1 MHRVLGP
8 SRPLPALPRN
18 QGLDVLRGLAILLV
32 LLNHLAPYTIP
43 GFVAPSGAAG
53 FLYWHI
59 KEFGTTGVDL
69 FFVLSGFLISGLLF
83 KELARSQRIDF
94 PRFWLRRAF
103 KILPSYLLLLLI
115 LWICGTTAWSARP
128 WTHLLFL
135 QNYLDN
141 STNGPTWSL
150 AVEEHFY
157 LVFPLSLLVLG
168 ATTLSRPL
176 LFRGLLVASI
186 IGITAMRSFH
196 LTEVVK
202 NNDFM
207 LSHFRMD
214 SLAMGVLARHLLH
227 TSAWP
232 ARAIQSRPWVAT
244 LCVLGFLVPALFL
257 FRMHPFMFSA
267 GNGLLAI
274 GYGILVLLAAQ
285 LAPSRNLAITAVARV
300 GRWSYNIYLWHFFLL
315 ILPIPGYAFS
325 QHALTRSLEP
335 GMLRY
340 SLQFLLFVLV
350 ALALGGLLTRWF
362 EQPIL
367 DVRDRIL
374 PGTPRDRPSES
385 EAMPR

>member
-8 SRPLPALPRN
+8 SRPLPELPRN

-32 LLNHLAPYTIP
+32 LVSHLSYSIP

-59 KEFGTTGVDL
+59 KDFGTTGVDL

-83 KELARSQRIDF
+83 KELVRRQRIDF

-115 LWICGTTAWSARP
+115 LWICATTTWSARP

-141 STNGPTWSL
+141 STNVPTWSL

-157 LVFPLSLLVLG
+157 LLFPLALLVLG

-176 LFRGLLVASI
+176 LFRGLLVAFI
-186 IGITAMRSFH
+186 IGITAMRCFH
-196 LTEVVK
+196 LTEILNK
-202 NNDFM
+202 NDLL

-227 TSAWP
+227 TGAWP

-244 LCVLGFLVPALFL
+244 LCVLGFLFPALFL

-274 GYGILVLLAAQ
+274 GYGILVLIAAQ
-285 LAPSRNLAITAVARV
+285 LAPSRNHAITAAARV

-335 GMLRY
+335 GVLRY
-340 SLQFLLFVLV
+340 SLQFLLSVLV

-367 DVRDRIL
+367 DVRDKIL
-374 PGTPRDRPSES
+374 PGTPRHRQPES
-385 EAMPR
+385 EAIPR